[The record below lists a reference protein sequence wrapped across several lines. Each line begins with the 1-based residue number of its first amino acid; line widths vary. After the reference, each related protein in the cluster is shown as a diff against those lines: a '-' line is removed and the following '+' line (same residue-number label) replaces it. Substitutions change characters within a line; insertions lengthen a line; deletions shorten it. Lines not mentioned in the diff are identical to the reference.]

1 MKGSRKAPVLLLKID
16 PIVRADALR
25 VQDVL
30 AGKKYE
36 TLEVVLQT
44 GGGDVNAAFNI
55 TKLLRKHAASVNIL
69 VPLFAKSAGTL
80 ICLGGNKILMSEF
93 AELGPLDA
101 QLPEKQEGESQTYK
115 SALDGFKALEEVRR
129 HALETLDLGAKL
141 LAERSGL
148 KMSEVVSHAI
158 DFAAGV
164 AKPLYTQLNPT
175 SIGQSSRALQVG
187 ERYGVQVLIRCL
199 GWDEPKAERAVRTLV
214 YDYPAHDFI
223 LDYEE
228 MVRLGFPAEKINE
241 ADVLQGIGQLLLK
254 TNDDVVMLLD

>member
-1 MKGSRKAPVLLLKID
+1 MSELLSQIERPVRSLRGSQKAPVLLLKID

-158 DFAAGV
+158 DFAAGG
-164 AKPLYTQLNPT
+164 AKPLYNQLNP
-175 SIGQSSRALQVG
+175 
-187 ERYGVQVLIRCL
+187 
-199 GWDEPKAERAVRTLV
+199 P
-214 YDYPAHDFI
+214 
-223 LDYEE
+223 
-228 MVRLGFPAEKINE
+228 RL
-241 ADVLQGIGQLLLK
+241 
-254 TNDDVVMLLD
+254 